1 MYLACID
8 CVRLARCKDAPTDVE
23 QLYTHHCPAWA
34 TTTHTTLDA
43 RRVAI
48 RDFGPA
54 AIRGFAKEKSV
65 AQNIHT
71 ITAFVESGDTANI
84 EKLRDDASTQP
95 TVLMLAASKLTG
107 KSQEIAGELRKLKE
121 PEQRRAYLVD
131 VILESMAADS
141 ISAAKAAEKAELDAQ
156 APAEEETPTKPPRR
170 TRKKVTSAAAE
181 DIAAAKAAE
190 KAREEE
196 REAEEI
202 AAAKRAE
209 IAGHT
214 VDPDLVGAPVVGLG
228 VTTSESVVDAVHQL
242 QADFNY
248 QLKKLHEAVDV
259 AITGIKTL
267 RKEIS
272 DVREAVR
279 EVESTSADNV
289 KNVTFLAKSAETT
302 GDKVAK
308 LEANLGRIKTSF
320 EGFEAELIGSGTIG
334 DTPFANNCADWE

>member
-23 QLYTHHCPAWA
+23 QLYTHHCPDWA

-156 APAEEETPTKPPRR
+156 APAEEEAPTRPRR
-170 TRKKVTSAAAE
+170 TRKKATSAAAE

-190 KAREEE
+190 KARAEE

-214 VDPDLVGAPVVGLG
+214 VDPNLVGAPVVGIG
-228 VTTSESVVDAVHQL
+228 GSTSESVVDAVHQL

-248 QLKKLHEAVDV
+248 QLKKLHEAIEVV
-259 AITGIKTL
+259 AIDVKALHKKIDIAGDRL
-267 RKEIS
+267 S
-272 DVREAVR
+272 DI
-279 EVESTSADNV
+279 ESTTTDSV
-289 KNVTFLAKSAETT
+289 KNITFLAKSAETT